1 MAKND
6 IQEFVSKKFGI
17 IRAAMIDGEPYFV
30 GKDIANAL
38 GYTDTDKA
46 IRKHVDDDDKCDFST
61 RQIGG
66 SKSKGKGSN
75 QKIKLINESG
85 LYSLILSSKLPDAKK
100 FKKWVTKEVLPS
112 LRINGFYETE
122 EWKRI
127 RKLGKEN
134 RINMTSA
141 IRMFVDYCEYMF
153 IDPNDLISDYFDNPY
168 SAITCL
174 VNSIINLPYIND
186 RDSLPDKTL
195 SLLDICE
202 SIVCRIIIND
212 VVDHKKPKK
221 ILKHIKNKLLKL
233 REEAIEMGI
242 LEDTIFVDM
251 WAKTNQ
257 DDASD

>member
-1 MAKND
+1 MVKEINIVD
-6 IQEFVSKKFGI
+6 YPSKKFGI
-17 IRAAMIDGEPYFV
+17 IRAGMIDGEPYFV
-30 GKDIANAL
+30 GKDVAKAL
-38 GYTDTDKA
+38 GYKDTKDA
-46 IRKHVDDDDKCDFST
+46 IKKHVDPEDKRGRRIASPSGVQET
-61 RQIGG
+61 IV
-66 SKSKGKGSN
+66 
-75 QKIKLINESG
+75 INESG

>member
-1 MAKND
+1 M
-6 IQEFVSKKFGI
+6 
-17 IRAAMIDGEPYFV
+17 
-30 GKDIANAL
+30 L
-38 GYTDTDKA
+38 
-46 IRKHVDDDDKCDFST
+46 
-61 RQIGG
+61 
-66 SKSKGKGSN
+66 
-75 QKIKLINESG
+75 
-85 LYSLILSSKLPDAKK
+85 
-100 FKKWVTKEVLPS
+100 
-112 LRINGFYETE
+112 
-122 EWKRI
+122 
-127 RKLGKEN
+127 
-134 RINMTSA
+134 
-141 IRMFVDYCEYMF
+141 
-153 IDPNDLISDYFDNPY
+153 
-168 SAITCL
+168 
-174 VNSIINLPYIND
+174 SIINLPYIND